1 MISTD
6 RASSP
11 LPWLA
16 AAVALLYI
24 FLLVARFT
32 LPPAKV
38 DVEVIVRP
46 APAANGLNIPSGEVI
61 LPDVQGP

>member
-1 MISTD
+1 MISTG

-16 AAVALLYI
+16 AAVVLLYI
-24 FLLVARFT
+24 VLLAARFA

-38 DVEVIVRP
+38 DVEVFVRP
-46 APAANGLNIPSGEVI
+46 APSAN
-61 LPDVQGP
+61 

>member
-24 FLLVARFT
+24 VVLVTRYT

-46 APAANGLNIPSGEVI
+46 VPSAN
-61 LPDVQGP
+61 

>member
-6 RASSP
+6 RASMP

-24 FLLVARFT
+24 LLLVSRFT
-32 LPPAKV
+32 LPPAQV
-38 DVEVIVRP
+38 TVEVVIPP
-46 APAANGLNIPSGEVI
+46 APPAN
-61 LPDVQGP
+61 

>member
-16 AAVALLYI
+16 VAVVLLYI
-24 FLLVARFT
+24 ALLVLRFT

-38 DVEVIVRP
+38 DVEVLVRP
-46 APAANGLNIPSGEVI
+46 PAAAN
-61 LPDVQGP
+61 

>member
-1 MISTD
+1 MISTV

-16 AAVALLYI
+16 AAVVLLYI
-24 FLLVARFT
+24 VLLVLRFT

-38 DVEVIVRP
+38 AVEILVRP
-46 APAANGLNIPSGEVI
+46 GASSN
-61 LPDVQGP
+61 

>member
-1 MISTD
+1 MPPHQLD
-6 RASSP
+6 EQP

-16 AAVALLYI
+16 AAVVFLYI
-24 FLLVARFT
+24 SLLVLRFT

-46 APAANGLNIPSGEVI
+46 APSAN
-61 LPDVQGP
+61 

>member
-16 AAVALLYI
+16 AAVVLLYI
-24 FLLVARFT
+24 VLLTLRFT
-32 LPPAKV
+32 LPPAKIA
-38 DVEVIVRP
+38 VEVIVRP
-46 APAANGLNIPSGEVI
+46 GATAN
-61 LPDVQGP
+61 

>member
-6 RASSP
+6 HASSP

-24 FLLVARFT
+24 VLLAARFT
-32 LPPAKV
+32 LPPAKINV
-38 DVEVIVRP
+38 QIVVHP
-46 APAANGLNIPSGEVI
+46 ASSAN
-61 LPDVQGP
+61 

>member
-24 FLLVARFT
+24 VLLVARFT

-38 DVEVIVRP
+38 DVEVIVLP
-46 APAANGLNIPSGEVI
+46 VPSAN
-61 LPDVQGP
+61 

>member
-6 RASSP
+6 RAAAP

-16 AAVALLYI
+16 AAVALLYLI
-24 FLLVARFT
+24 LLVMRFA

-38 DVEVIVRP
+38 DVEVLIRP
-46 APAANGLNIPSGEVI
+46 ATSAN
-61 LPDVQGP
+61 

>member
-6 RASSP
+6 RASAP

-16 AAVALLYI
+16 AAVVWLYI
-24 FLLVARFT
+24 VLLVARFA

-46 APAANGLNIPSGEVI
+46 VPAAN
-61 LPDVQGP
+61 